1 MTGLFFL
8 LFLLAPLAEV
18 YLLIEIG
25 GQIGALQTIALV
37 VLTAV
42 LGAMLVRAQG
52 FSTYLRVQRQLAR
65 GESPAQM
72 MLEGLALFVAGAL
85 LLTPG
90 FLTDALGFALLTPP
104 LRRRIIAEV
113 LARALRAQARQYPG
127 TGGRVI
133 DVEVETWREPGRDEI
148 R

>member
-52 FSTYLRVQRQLAR
+52 FSTYLQVQRQLAR

-127 TGGRVI
+127 AGGRVI